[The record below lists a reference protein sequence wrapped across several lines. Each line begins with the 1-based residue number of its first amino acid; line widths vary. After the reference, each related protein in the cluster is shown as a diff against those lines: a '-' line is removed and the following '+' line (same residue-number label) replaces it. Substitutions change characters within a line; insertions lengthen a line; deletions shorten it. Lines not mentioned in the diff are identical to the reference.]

1 MEQIVY
7 RVLLALC
14 LFIILAI
21 SASWKKPRRF
31 LSSIWRGCLAFA
43 DATKEFMPV
52 IYLAGVLFGIADLIV
67 RGYTSRNFQGFMETS
82 QATLTSLPIS
92 PNRLA
97 WIVSFSLLLGLTF
110 SLLNYAQNRIEA
122 REAAE
127 AKAMK
132 KRVKKKSKGALKTP

>member
-7 RVLLALC
+7 RVLLALS
-14 LFIILAI
+14 LFILIAI

-31 LSSIWRGCLAFA
+31 LAAIWRGCLAFA

-52 IYLAGVLFGIADLIV
+52 IYLAGVLFGISDLLV
-67 RGYTSRNFQGFMETS
+67 RGYTSRNFQGFLETS
-82 QATLTSLPIS
+82 QSTITSLPIS

-97 WIVSFSLLLGLTF
+97 WITALTLLTGLTF
-110 SLLNYAQNRIEA
+110 SLLNYAQNRIQA

-127 AKAMK
+127 EKAMK